1 MMRAA
6 QPLNAH
12 RMLVCAPLAFLL
24 SSRTHALNDPVLPL
38 FLLRLR
44 GCASTNRHKGDHAP
58 SYKALAQ
65 AFQWDH
71 SKHELVGDRD
81 TQPPPPLF
89 PCRCSCAL

>member
-44 GCASTNRHKGDHAP
+44 GCASTNRHKGDHVP
-58 SYKALAQ
+58 SYKARAQ

-81 TQPPPPLF
+81 TQPPPLF